1 MVNKFDKEIVSLL
14 HKASNS
20 AYDPASFEKVVYNF
34 WESNDYFE
42 PTGSG
47 EPFTII
53 MPPPNL
59 TGELHLGHAL
69 TVAIE
74 DSLIR
79 WNRMMGK
86 KTLWLPGVDHA
97 AIAVN
102 AIVEK
107 KLNADGIDRKAL
119 GREKFLKKIWE
130 FVGDSRERIAAQHRR
145 LGASADWKRE
155 KFTMDE
161 GPALAVRK
169 TFVDLYNDGL
179 IYRGE
184 RIVNWDTSSQTVV
197 SDLEVEYL
205 EEEGNFWY
213 VRYSLVDNPNQ
224 YITIATTRP
233 ETIPADT
240 AIAVHPD
247 DQRYKELIGKRVLV
261 PIVNREV
268 EIIADEVIDQN
279 LGTGALKV
287 TPGHDQLDFEIG
299 ERHSLEVLS
308 MINLDGTLND
318 IAGDYAGIDRL
329 EARQLIVGELEN
341 LGIIEKT
348 ELIEHSLSISQRT
361 GSVIEPLVSKQW
373 FVNIK
378 PLALNA
384 IKVVEN
390 KQIQFVPERFEKT
403 YIHWMKNIR
412 DWTISRQ
419 IWWGH
424 RIPVW
429 YCDQCSKEIV
439 AFNDPDSCPDCESSH
454 IFQDE
459 DTLDTW
465 FSSGLWPHSTL
476 GWPNQEDD
484 DLNKFY
490 PTQVMETGYDII
502 FFWVARM
509 IMLSIYNMDGIPP
522 FKYVYLHGLVRAK
535 DGSKMSKSKNN
546 VVDPIKLVE
555 EFGTDALRF
564 SLLAGSTPG
573 NDQRITEEKIIAGR
587 NFANKLWNAKR
598 FVLSSTSDTDI
609 HSLSQLNIE
618 SDVLQLEDK
627 WILSKLNILV
637 DDTHRLMSKFE
648 ISEALVLIRDF
659 FWDDFADW
667 YIEIAKIRNQD
678 NQHNS
683 LVTNN
688 VLVYTFS
695 TVIQLL
701 HPFMPFITEVIWHD
715 LIEQKN
721 VKNCDPLIIS
731 SYPDTSSMIISDIN
745 AEKDFES
752 IKDLIINIRNIR
764 SENKVE
770 ASKWQETTII
780 SDSSLDLINSMDLI
794 ISKMGRCEPLITL
807 NSKGELSLDEC
818 ATASLPVGLI
828 AIPLKELINPGEEI
842 IKIKLEIEKTNNGI
856 ERLNDLLSNTE
867 FINKAPKNVVA
878 SNQKKMDDLSE
889 QLNNLHNAL
898 QRFTNKK

>member
-1 MVNKFDKEIVSLL
+1 MINKFDKEIVSLL
-14 HKASNS
+14 HQASSS
-20 AYDPASFEKVVYNF
+20 AYDPAYFEKAVYDF
-34 WESNDYFE
+34 WESNNYFE
-42 PTGSG
+42 PRGSG
-47 EPFTII
+47 ETFTII

-107 KLNADGIDRKAL
+107 KLNADGIDRKEL
-119 GREKFLKKIWE
+119 GREKFLQKVWE
-130 FVGDSRERIAAQHRR
+130 FVKDSRERIAAQHRR

-169 TFVDLYNDGL
+169 TFVNLYNDGL

-205 EEEGNFWY
+205 EEEGTFWY
-213 VRYSLVDNPNQ
+213 VQYFLVDNPNQ

-240 AIAVHPD
+240 AIAVHPE
-247 DQRYKELIGKRVLV
+247 DQRFKELIGKKVLV

-268 EIIADEVIDQN
+268 EIIADKVIDQN

-318 IAGDYAGIDRL
+318 IAGEYAGIDRL
-329 EARQLIVGELEN
+329 EARKLIVDELET
-341 LGIIEKT
+341 LGVIEKT
-348 ELIEHSLSISQRT
+348 ELIEHSLSVSQRT
-361 GSVIEPLVSKQW
+361 GSVIEPLISKQW
-373 FVNIK
+373 FVDIK
-378 PLALNA
+378 PLALKA
-384 IKVVEN
+384 IEVVEN

-403 YIHWMKNIR
+403 YLHWMRNIR

-429 YCDQCSKEIV
+429 YCDTCSNEIV
-439 AFNDPDSCPDCESSH
+439 EFNDPELCPDCESDQ

-476 GWPNQEDD
+476 GWPNKEHD

-522 FKYVYLHGLVRAK
+522 FQYVYLHGLVRAK

-564 SLLAGSTPG
+564 SLLAGSSPG
-573 NDQRITEEKIIAGR
+573 NDQRITEERIITGR

-598 FVLSSTSDTDI
+598 FVLSSASDIEID
-609 HSLSQLNIE
+609 SLSQLNIK
-618 SDVLQLEDK
+618 SNQLQLEDK

-637 DDTHRLMSKFE
+637 NDIHRLMSKFE

-659 FWDDFADW
+659 IWDDFADW
-667 YIEIAKIRNQD
+667 YIEIAKIRNQND
-678 NQHNS
+678 KNNG

-695 TVIQLL
+695 TVVQLL

-721 VKNCDPLIIS
+721 VKDCDPLIIS
-731 SYPDTSSMIISDIN
+731 SYPDTASMIISDIN
-745 AEKDFES
+745 AEKDFEA
-752 IKDLIINIRNIR
+752 IKDIIVNIRNIR

-780 SDSSLDLINSMDLI
+780 SDNNLDLINSMDTI
-794 ISKMGRCEPLITL
+794 ITKMGRCKPLIIL

-818 ATASLPVGLI
+818 ATASLPIGLI
-828 AIPLKELINPGEEI
+828 AIPLDELSDTDKEITNIE
-842 IKIKLEIEKTNNGI
+842 LEIKKTNNGI
-856 ERLNDLLSNTE
+856 KRLNDLLNNAE

-889 QLNNLHNAL
+889 QLNNLRNAL
-898 QRFTNKK
+898 ERFTKKK